1 MAGTLLKIGEP
12 ASSPPPAPQWRAFLE
27 LGFRPLYAGG
37 CAWAAIAVALWVF
50 APQWLTG
57 PLSGVAWHAHEMLWG
72 FVATIAVGFLLTAGA
87 TWTGVNPL
95 KGPAL
100 GFLALA
106 WLVARIGFLLPWTS
120 AFIVATIG
128 EAAFFGVAAAALGRA
143 IFTTRNHRNA
153 GVPLL
158 LLALGVFDVLYLA
171 ASAGGDYARL
181 MRHFEA
187 GIVAMAVVAL
197 LVARRVIP
205 FFAMRAVHGLSI
217 PMATRSG
224 QVAVAAGVL
233 ALAFAALDAPVALGV
248 ALAIAGAIALGQVVA
263 WRPWRVRNVPLL
275 WILYAGYAL
284 LGTGLIVAAVR
295 VSGIVDLRAAWPV
308 HVIGV
313 GGFGVLIIGMVT
325 RTALGHLGRP
335 LRTDRRMV
343 ATFVLVI
350 AAAALRIGA
359 LLPSALQVPLLH
371 ASACAWVAAFALYVW
386 RFVPML
392 IRPRMAAPAPAPSGA
407 ARGASIRIGA

>member
-1 MAGTLLKIGEP
+1 MAQVLLEIGEP
-12 ASSPPPAPQWRAFLE
+12 SSPSSPAPQWRAFLE

-100 GFLALA
+100 GLLALA
-106 WLVARIGFLLPWTS
+106 WLVARVALLLPWTT
-120 AFIVATIG
+120 AFVVGATC

-153 GVPLL
+153 GVPFLV
-158 LLALGVFDVLYLA
+158 LALGAFDVLYLA
-171 ASAGGDYARL
+171 AAAGGDPVRL
-181 MRHFEA
+181 MREFEA

-205 FFAMRAVHGLSI
+205 FFAMRAVQGLSI

-233 ALAFAALDAPVALGV
+233 AVAFAVVGAPIALGI
-248 ALAIAGAIALGQVVA
+248 ALAVAGAICVGQVIA
-263 WRPWRVRNVPLL
+263 WQPWRVRNVPLL

-284 LGTGLIVAAVR
+284 LGAGLIVAAVR
-295 VSGIVDLRAAWPV
+295 ASGIVDLRAAWPV

-313 GGFGVLIIGMVT
+313 GGFGALIIGMVT

-335 LRTDRRMV
+335 LRTDRRMA

-350 AAAALRIGA
+350 AAAALRIAA
-359 LLPSALQVPLLH
+359 LLPTSAALPLLH
-371 ASACAWVAAFALYVW
+371 ASACAWCVAFALYVW

-392 IRPRMAAPAPAPSGA
+392 IRPRLAAPAPPSSA
-407 ARGASIRIGA
+407 ARSATIRTGR

>member
-1 MAGTLLKIGEP
+1 MAEILLKIGEP
-12 ASSPPPAPQWRAFLE
+12 RVSSPPAPQWRAFLE
-27 LGFRPLYAGG
+27 LGFRPLYAAG

-57 PLSGVAWHAHEMLWG
+57 SLAGVAWHAHEMLWG

-100 GFLALA
+100 GLLALT
-106 WLVARIGFLLPWTS
+106 WLVARIALLLPWKP
-120 AFIVATIG
+120 AFLVAVIC
-128 EAAFFGVAAAALGRA
+128 EAAFFGVAAVALGRA
-143 IFTTRNHRNA
+143 IFTTRNWRNA
-153 GVPLL
+153 GVPVLV
-158 LLALGVFDVLYLA
+158 LALGATDVLYLA
-171 ASAGGDYARL
+171 AAGGDYARL

-205 FFAMRAVHGLSI
+205 FFAMRAVQGLEI

-233 ALAFAALDAPVALGV
+233 AIVFAAIDAPMGLGV
-248 ALAIAGAIALGQVVA
+248 ALAVAGAICVGQVIA
-263 WRPWRVRNVPLL
+263 WQPWRVRNVPLL
-275 WILYAGYAL
+275 WILYTGYAL
-284 LGTGLIVAAVR
+284 LGAGLIVAAVR
-295 VSGIVDLRAAWPV
+295 VSGIVELRAAWPV

-335 LRTDRRMV
+335 LRTDRMMV
-343 ATFVLVI
+343 LTFALVI
-350 AAAALRIGA
+350 AAAALRIAA
-359 LLPSALQVPLLH
+359 LLPSSFAMPLLH
-371 ASACAWVAAFALYVW
+371 ASACAWVVAFALYVW

-392 IRPRMAAPAPAPSGA
+392 IRPRIAAPAPPPNA
-407 ARGASIRIGA
+407 ARSATIRIGT